1 MKDSLQNSNSSL
13 KMYSCKAFKPKD
25 QCIGVLEVK
34 NKEIMS
40 YSNVSSSIDGQ
51 YFVACGVQ
59 TPTINNY
66 EKMEGDQLKFLPYCQ
81 NYLKGCPSKVNMN
94 FFYFEI

>member
-1 MKDSLQNSNSSL
+1 
-13 KMYSCKAFKPKD
+13 MYSCEELKPKD

-51 YFVACGVQ
+51 YFVACGIQ

-66 EKMEGDQLKFLPYCQ
+66 EKMDADQLKCLPYFQ
-81 NYLKGCPSKVNMN
+81 NYLKGCPSKVSIKI
-94 FFYFEI
+94 FYFEV